1 LTLGD
6 RFTTTELAQLRTIL
20 RSALVSDALDAIGL
34 RDQTLGAD
42 IARLTGRGVLVGRA
56 YTVAA
61 EPVDAMPE
69 VAYVGLRH
77 ALEELGCDDVLVCA
91 TGRSDAYASWG
102 ELTTMAAQAAGAV
115 GFLTDGM
122 IRDIPQVAGLDFDVF
137 GRGMTPRDMNGRAE
151 MVRHGET
158 VDIDRVAI
166 HPGDVIVADRDGVV
180 VVPLT
185 VAREVVGRARTKAA
199 DEAEF
204 HAAVGDGLPVMDALR
219 RFDVL

>member
-1 LTLGD
+1 
-6 RFTTTELAQLRTIL
+6 
-20 RSALVSDALDAIGL
+20 
-34 RDQTLGAD
+34 
-42 IARLTGRGVLVGRA
+42 
-56 YTVAA
+56 
-61 EPVDAMPE
+61 
-69 VAYVGLRH
+69 
-77 ALEELGCDDVLVCA
+77 
-91 TGRSDAYASWG
+91 
-102 ELTTMAAQAAGAV
+102 
-115 GFLTDGM
+115 
-122 IRDIPQVAGLDFDVF
+122 
-137 GRGMTPRDMNGRAE
+137 

-158 VDIDRVAI
+158 VAIDRVAI